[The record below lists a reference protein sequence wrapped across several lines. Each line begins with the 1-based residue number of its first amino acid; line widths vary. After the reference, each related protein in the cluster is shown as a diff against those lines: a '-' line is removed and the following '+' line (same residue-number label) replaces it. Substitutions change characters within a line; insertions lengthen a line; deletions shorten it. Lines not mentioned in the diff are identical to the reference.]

1 MHIQSD
7 ENNDK
12 GSRNIEKLLALYDEM
27 FNQKKPLEAARKYLS
42 PHYIQH
48 NPFLPDTADGTGGA
62 FLKRLE
68 SFPNMYVKV
77 HRIIAQGDYTW
88 AHVNF
93 FNIYNNEPED
103 LGTAGVDIFRF
114 DEDGLILE
122 HWDVLQEIP
131 HPSECANNNGMF

>member
-1 MHIQSD
+1 MHIQCD

-12 GSRNIEKLLALYDEM
+12 GSRNIKKLLALYDEM
-27 FNQKKPLEAARKYLS
+27 FNQKNPLEAARKYLS
-42 PHYIQH
+42 PLYIQH

-68 SFPNMYVKV
+68 SFPNMHVKV
-77 HRIIAQGDYTW
+77 HRVIAQGDYTW

-122 HWDVLQEIP
+122 HWDVLQEVP
-131 HPSECANNNGMF
+131 LASDSANNNSMF